1 MNEERR
7 LNNSV
12 LKLTGSPGH
21 SFKMMKIC
29 LEWKNEIPVAVDPQH
44 GWDKAGFDDG
54 GDGYTIA
61 ALMSSCKTAF
71 NY

>member
-21 SFKMMKIC
+21 SLMTTIC
-29 LEWKNEIPVAVDPQH
+29 LVWKNEIHVA
-44 GWDKAGFDDG
+44 DD
-54 GDGYTIA
+54 
-61 ALMSSCKTAF
+61 L
-71 NY
+71 